1 MVSWSQSE
9 RSAIVDLWDKI
20 NVDEIGPQALAR

>member
-9 RSAIVDLWDKI
+9 RSTIEDLWDKI

>member
-1 MVSWSQSE
+1 MVEWSASE
-9 RSAIVDLWDKI
+9 RSAIANVWGKI